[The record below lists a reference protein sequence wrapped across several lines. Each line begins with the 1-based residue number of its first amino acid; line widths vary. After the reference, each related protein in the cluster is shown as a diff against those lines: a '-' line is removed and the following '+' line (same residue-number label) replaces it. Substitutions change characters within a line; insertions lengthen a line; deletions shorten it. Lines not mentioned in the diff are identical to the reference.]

1 MHQSEFCHVD
11 SSISKRVCK
20 YISEEIRP
28 KFKSNLEM
36 AGVADVDEKTIRLIL
51 AGDYNLSLELFERI
65 CDAGKIK
72 MSTVL
77 RRVGA

>member
-1 MHQSEFCHVD
+1 
-11 SSISKRVCK
+11 
-20 YISEEIRP
+20 
-28 KFKSNLEM
+28 M
-36 AGVADVDEKTIRLIL
+36 AGAADIDEKTIRLIL

-65 CDAGKIK
+65 CKVGRIK